1 MDGRT
6 DCSYMFI
13 RYVHGQRNKPK
24 QCALRKKVVCRFKY
38 RAAPEEMLSLLCA
51 SSSIGR
57 SVKSALSLLIRF
69 EYASFSRRL
78 FSAIMC
84 KHDVSYKPDIHNISQ
99 RCQRKT
105 EQHATKIWRSLDMWL
120 LRYAGRQTDRQ
131 TDRHTHTHTLI
142 TIPRS
147 SPSAVRHSM
156 LESLLSL
163 KKLGKKKTAI
173 RSTMEKICGLTP
185 IYR

>member
-84 KHDVSYKPDIHNISQ
+84 KHDVSYKPDVHNISQ

-131 TDRHTHTHTLI
+131 TDTHTHTHTHHN
-142 TIPRS
+142 T
-147 SPSAVRHSM
+147 
-156 LESLLSL
+156 SLLS
-163 KKLGKKKTAI
+163 I
-173 RSTMEKICGLTP
+173 RGATFDARVVTVIENV
-185 IYR
+185 R